1 MRAQH
6 DDGSCLAAF
15 DGDCVAA
22 LQQQSE
28 DFALQLVGSPTALP
42 NSNLTADSLPGV
54 CESLAEMMTSALPNQ
69 CKPYMNEGM
78 NVKTHTC
85 G

>member
-1 MRAQH
+1 MT
-6 DDGSCLAAF
+6 AF
-15 DGDCVAA
+15 DGDCVTA
-22 LQQQSE
+22 LQEQSQ

-54 CESLAEMMTSALPNQ
+54 CDRLAEMMTSVLPKQ
-69 CKPYMNEGM
+69 CTPYMDEGTES
-78 NVKTHTC
+78 NTNTC